1 MVLWGV
7 GIGAQNSLLKAMLA
21 SAIPAPRRS
30 TGFGLF
36 YTAFGIA
43 WFLGSSVM
51 GFLYDR
57 SLITLIVFSVICQL
71 AALPT
76 FFWGTAQVA
85 RN

>member
-1 MVLWGV
+1 
-7 GIGAQNSLLKAMLA
+7 ML
-21 SAIPAPRRS
+21 SSVIPASRRG

-43 WFLGSSVM
+43 WFIGSAAM

-71 AALPT
+71 AGLLT
-76 FFWGTAQVA
+76 FRAA
-85 RN
+85 KS